1 MSSEEI
7 ELDQIHQK
15 FDKVN
20 YHGFTV
26 AEIFVLVFIG
36 VFILGL
42 ILVGLW
48 PLKRCLQD
56 TLDERRRRKRE
67 RRDQKYRRRV
77 TPAPEDTK
85 GDKIGEKVKEEEGG
99 KKVKKEEMIEMD
111 IRKETPEEHGNLR
124 LPSAPLYTPDDMAC
138 PTHDEDVDDDV
149 DDTFEDGEGVK
160 NTEVDKWRNVLR
172 KSQAN
177 NDNIN
182 DHVNDASKHTK
193 PEKAATSNLV
203 LDPSNLPEAIGL
215 KRKDIVKTYDKPK
228 ITKEVL
234 WR

>member
-42 ILVGLW
+42 IMLGLW

-67 RRDQKYRRRV
+67 RRDQKYRKRV

-85 GDKIGEKVKEEEGG
+85 RDKIGEELKEEEEG
-99 KKVKKEEMIEMD
+99 KKAKKEEVIEMD
-111 IRKETPEEHGNLR
+111 IRKETPEEDGNLR
-124 LPSAPLYTPDDMAC
+124 LPSAPLYAPDDMASH
-138 PTHDEDVDDDV
+138 THDEDGDD

-160 NTEVDKWRNVLR
+160 NAEVDKWRNVLR

-177 NDNIN
+177 NDNVN
-182 DHVNDASKHTK
+182 DQVNDASKHTE
-193 PEKAATSNLV
+193 PEEAATNNLV

-215 KRKDIVKTYDKPK
+215 KRKDIVKTYNKPK